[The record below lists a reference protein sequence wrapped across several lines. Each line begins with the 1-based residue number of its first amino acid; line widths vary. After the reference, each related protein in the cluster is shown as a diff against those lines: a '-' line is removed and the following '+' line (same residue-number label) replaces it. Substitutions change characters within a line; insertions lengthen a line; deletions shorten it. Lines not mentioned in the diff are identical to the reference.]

1 VAYFYDGLGDQDAI
15 AAQRDAAQ
23 EFMLSAEGIELMAAF
38 PRIAE
43 PAVRRKIVE
52 LVRVVAD
59 ES

>member
-1 VAYFYDGLGDQDAI
+1 MAYFYDGLGDQDAI

-38 PRIAE
+38 PRITE
-43 PAVRRKIVE
+43 PAIRREIVE

-59 ES
+59 EI